1 MGLAE
6 DNVGK
11 REQQLEA
18 MKEEL
23 LPQMDALFRFS
34 LYLTRDK
41 VEAEELVQE
50 TMLKAVKAFQSY
62 QTGTNCKAWLFRIA
76 TNTRLNKLRRKDK
89 RVELREHLLPSVNEG
104 EDLASVVRASRTPE
118 ESFVTQLSRSKVR
131 EAVEKLPSEFRSV
144 VVLADLEGLSYRE
157 IAEVLACPIGT
168 VMSRLHRGRKLLRTL
183 LLGWARELGLV
194 EGSGAAAESTER
206 TEDDLTNVTSISAY
220 RERSGDAKGE

>member
-1 MGLAE
+1 
-6 DNVGK
+6 
-11 REQQLEA
+11 

-23 LPQMDALFRFS
+23 LPQMNALFRYS

-50 TMLKAVKAFQSY
+50 TMLKAVKSFQSY
-62 QTGTNCKAWLFRIA
+62 RAGTNCKAWLFRIA
-76 TNTRLNKLRRKDK
+76 TNTRLNKLRRKDT
-89 RVELREHLLPSVNEG
+89 RVELREHLYPSVNEG

-131 EAVEKLPSEFRSV
+131 EAVEKLPSEFRAV

-157 IAEVLACPIGT
+157 IAEVLSCPIGT

-183 LLGWARELGLV
+183 LLSWARELGLV
-194 EGSGAAAESTER
+194 EAASADSEETPDAEENL
-206 TEDDLTNVTSISAY
+206 ENVTPISAY
-220 RERSGDAKGE
+220 RDRSGEAKGD